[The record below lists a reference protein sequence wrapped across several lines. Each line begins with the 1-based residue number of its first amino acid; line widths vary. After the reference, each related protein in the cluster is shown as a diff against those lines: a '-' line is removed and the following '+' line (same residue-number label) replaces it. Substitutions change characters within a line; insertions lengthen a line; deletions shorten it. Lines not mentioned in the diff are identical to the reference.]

1 MSPIGDVCLQRLFLT
16 NAATDVVLEP
26 ATSHPGATMLS
37 SLFVTSMFSAARP
50 FVLCAAL
57 IFGMSVTGCAP
68 ANIANTE
75 IPDTD
80 ENREIYERV
89 MTYKSAMEARDM
101 DAIAA
106 MVSTRYYS
114 NSGTTETDEDDYG
127 YTRVVE
133 KHLPLLVQNVKA
145 VQYQI
150 IMRRIEISEYIDGK
164 ASKAFADYEFFG
176 RFLYVEGGRE
186 GWRQQNDFNRI
197 SFVREEGQWM
207 IVDGL

>member
-1 MSPIGDVCLQRLFLT
+1 MQLFLT
-16 NAATDVVLEP
+16 HLAMDVVLEP
-26 ATSHPGATMLS
+26 ATSHLGGTMLS
-37 SLFVTSMFSAARP
+37 STFVTSMLSAARP
-50 FVLCAAL
+50 FALCVGL
-57 IFGMSVTGCAP
+57 VMGVSVSGCAP

-101 DAIAA
+101 DAITT

-127 YTRVVE
+127 YTRLVE
-133 KHLPLLVQNVKA
+133 EYLPLLVQNVKA

-150 IMRRIEISEYIDGK
+150 IMRRVEISEYTDGK
-164 ASKAFADYEFFG
+164 PSKAFADFEFFG

-197 SFVREEGQWM
+197 SFAREEGQWM